1 MGRLVVKYEYT
12 TKTAEQTVINAFVYI
27 YIEGILGSSLDQA
40 YRGKT
45 ARKKMP
51 LQITQAR
58 KIEGDKFDNAK
69 AMHIDVTVITDE
81 DAITKNT
88 SDVPFFALEK
98 SDRKLARLL
107 TMDQNTS
114 RERPLSRTNVI
125 EQVKALRDNAFWES
139 LGKEGASRMTKA
151 DRAKALLTEN
161 TTVEITMPI
170 IGDIPEYK
178 MKVVLAHPNNRVL
191 VELSDA
197 NIEYFQNVV
206 DKQLSDDNIKNRYGR
221 GFDNKGRTGVSALYR
236 DDGSVKALVVKRK
249 PASGGDGD
257 GDGVLP
263 KVASKYIKVDGE
275 LEDATEKAFSS
286 LSGELEPERE
296 SSLAGDSASDE
307 GEREPESPLHGESP
321 DSM

>member
-1 MGRLVVKYEYT
+1 MNTQQKLLNQLLLTPSY
-12 TKTAEQTVINAFVYI
+12 IYI

-45 ARKKMP
+45 VRKKMP

-88 SDVPFFALEK
+88 SDVPFFALE
-98 SDRKLARLL
+98 RW
-107 TMDQNTS
+107 TMDHNMS

-125 EQVKALRDNAFWES
+125 EQVKALRDIAFWES
-139 LGKEGASRMTKA
+139 LGKEGASRMTKG
-151 DRAKALLTEN
+151 DRAKALLMEN

-206 DKQLSDDNIKNRYGR
+206 DKQPSDDNIKNRYGR
-221 GFDNKGRTGVSALYR
+221 GFDNKGRKGVSALYR

-257 GDGVLP
+257 GDGVPP

-275 LEDATEKAFSS
+275 LDDATEKAFSS